1 MNGGG
6 SWPLAAVPQVCCCVA
21 TFLDPAEAA
30 APDLQ
35 TPAAAAAAA
44 VGLKVK
50 VTRMASTTAIKVA
63 PKPSKP
69 AGWDS

>member
-1 MNGGG
+1 MA
-6 SWPLAAVPQVCCCVA
+6 SSSCPPSLLLRSHFP
-21 TFLDPAEAA
+21 PAEAA

-35 TPAAAAAAA
+35 TPPAATAAAAAVAVA

-50 VTRMASTTAIKVA
+50 VTKMASTTAIKVA